1 MKEQGRMLMKGI
13 DKGDIGVDSGSSLV
27 GGTIAAV
34 QGALDKGIHMLP
46 ESLQAKAIGL
56 EEQAKLMLDKASD
69 LAKPVVE
76 SYQKEGVVA
85 AAKTAGGLGAGAVSA
100 ASASASAS
108 AAAASTNIKA
118 SAADAATNL
127 QQRAGAASTSIK
139 STASDLSSKASGAA
153 AGLKQKITGASA
165 SAAAAAGDK
174 PKKQR
179 RRRRGGRG
187 HGNRKMKTREVIIP
201 PSESIAD
208 TLGEKAK
215 ELKEVVVEQMP
226 PSSKK
231 STAGAGAGDAGL
243 IGGIRNKVAG
253 VTSGIS
259 ASASGIMSSA
269 SSTASGLVA
278 GAQGKLNAATGAVKS
293 TISGSG
299 SSQKP
304 LERKPSLQRRDELP
318 SLGTPQTPEEGSAGK
333 LADGKL
339 AAHPADQSSLLDKAK
354 FAVGGVV
361 EATRDF
367 VVDKLDNISMNAD
380 DTEPMSKED
389 KSALGKAKD
398 QLHEMQQSIKK

>member
-13 DKGDIGVDSGSSLV
+13 DKGDVGVDSGSSLV
-27 GGTIAAV
+27 GGTIAAM

-69 LAKPVVE
+69 LAKPVVD
-76 SYQKEGVVA
+76 SYQKEGVIA

-118 SAADAATNL
+118 SAADAAANL

-165 SAAAAAGDK
+165 SAAAAGDK

-215 ELKEVVVEQMP
+215 ELKEVVVEQAP
-226 PSSKK
+226 PSKK
-231 STAGAGAGDAGL
+231 STGAGDAGL

-318 SLGTPQTPEEGSAGK
+318 ALGTPQTPEEGSVGK

-339 AAHPADQSSLLDKAK
+339 AAHPSDQSSLLDKAK